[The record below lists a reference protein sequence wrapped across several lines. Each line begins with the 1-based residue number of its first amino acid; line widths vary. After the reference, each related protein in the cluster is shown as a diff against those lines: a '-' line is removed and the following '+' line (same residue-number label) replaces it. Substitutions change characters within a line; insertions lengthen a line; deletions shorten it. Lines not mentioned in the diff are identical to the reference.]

1 MFPKVLINRNYREG
15 FPTKK
20 ARSSKVFILE
30 RTGASSGAH
39 FSRTIAG
46 IPLNPQ
52 ALCEYLV

>member
-46 IPLNPQ
+46 IPLNM
-52 ALCEYLV
+52 CEYLV